1 MLMDKESKP
10 TFPIIGWLDEPAK
23 KSFNSVFDGINRGV
37 ESLDIF
43 RTYRSNHYQ
52 RLNADLRSIKILGM
66 TSPID
71 LLHLYS
77 PAVVSTS
84 ISGRLYE
91 QDWLSAKDLN
101 TTTSRRRKKDRQSVD
116 ADEFIEKNTHVV
128 VLGSAGS
135 GKTTLLRYL
144 ALAYCDKK
152 LFSASNLK
160 TSKIPFYTSLLEYS
174 RHAVDGVSIR
184 DYFAM
189 QLTSTTNQYASD
201 FVNRIFTRG
210 DGIIFLDSLD
220 EVPLGMREKTLH
232 AIQEFAVAY
241 SKNKVVVSSRS
252 ADYHPV
258 HESFAECELTRLNT
272 SAINKIVNA
281 WFAQD
286 EDKAAQL
293 RHHLENDEGVYS
305 LCETPLLLSLLC
317 IQFRHDLMLPK
328 RRIELYR
335 RCIDAFLR
343 DWDASR
349 GFRRDTAYAQ
359 LSDDRKERIFETV
372 AGKFFKEDQQYVFPQ
387 ERLIDVI
394 KDCCDLFDIPDNS
407 AKEVLNEIEAH
418 HGILERF
425 SIDSFMFSHL
435 SFQEFFAAK
444 HIITQR
450 EELSIVRSSYRD
462 EKWSSVIEFIVAMHP
477 DPGPIY
483 EVLMRYSDIS
493 GIRNFPTLASRM
505 KTLRMLYRSMLSGA
519 PITKQLRASLYDHLI
534 DAHFHMSATFGAA
547 GVYPLAVLG
556 ANGVKHTYVF
566 YKKRP
571 SLPQALEPLGVLANE
586 ILRSAPEEYCTRVIE
601 RVSNLDFSAKGRR
614 GLETISSGLCVIVP
628 ILFTMPNAIK
638 FVPGLNDS
646 NPTDYNLR
654 TLKRYAED
662 SLRQLKALGKI

>member
-1 MLMDKESKP
+1 MNNEGKS

-23 KSFNSVFDGINRGV
+23 KSINSVFDGINRGV

-52 RLNADLRSIKILGM
+52 RLNAELRSVKILGM

-71 LLHLYS
+71 LLDLYS

-91 QDWLSAKDLN
+91 QDWLPAKDLN
-101 TTTSRRRKKDRQSVD
+101 TNTSRRRRKVRQSVD
-116 ADEFIEKNTHVV
+116 ADEFIEKHTHVV

-152 LFSASNLK
+152 LFSSSNLK
-160 TSKIPFYTSLLEYS
+160 TSKIPFYTSLLAYS
-174 RHAVDGVSIR
+174 RQAADGVSIK
-184 DYFAM
+184 DYFSK

-210 DGIIFLDSLD
+210 DGIVFLDSLD
-220 EVPLGMREKTLH
+220 EVPLALRERTLC
-232 AIQEFAVAY
+232 AIKEFAVAY
-241 SKNKVVVSSRS
+241 SKNKIVVSSRS

-258 HESFAECELTRLNT
+258 HESFAECELTRLST

-286 EDKAAQL
+286 SDKANQL
-293 RHHLENDEGVYS
+293 QQHLENDEGVYS

-372 AGKFFKEDQQYVFPQ
+372 AGKFFKDGQQYVFAQ
-387 ERLIDVI
+387 ERLIETI
-394 KDCCDLFDIPDNS
+394 KGCCELFDLPEDS
-407 AKEVLNEIEAH
+407 ANEVLNEIEAH

-425 SIDSFMFSHL
+425 SIDSFTFSHL

-444 HIITQR
+444 HIITLR
-450 EELSIVRSSYRD
+450 EELSILRTFYKD
-462 EKWSSVIEFIVAMHP
+462 EKWSSVIEFIVALHP
-477 DPGPIY
+477 DPGAIY
-483 EVLMRYSDIS
+483 EILMRYSDIS
-493 GIRNFPTLASRM
+493 GIRNFPALASRM

-556 ANGVKHTYVF
+556 ANGVKHTYV
-566 YKKRP
+566 YYRKRP

-586 ILRSAPEEYCTRVIE
+586 ILRSAPEEYCERVIE
-601 RVSNLDFSAKGRR
+601 RVKNLDFSVKGKT
-614 GLETISSGLCVIVP
+614 GLEIISSGLCVIVP
-628 ILFTMPNAIK
+628 ILLVRPNAIHLI
-638 FVPGLNDS
+638 PGLNDS
-646 NPTDYNLR
+646 SPTDYNLR

-662 SLRQLKALGKI
+662 SLKQLNALGKI